1 MLGINYNI
9 EQNSLLLSRREHRA
23 LTVNPNIPIVNNSF
37 KLINALTGALIDN
50 NISYSLNSSNLLI
63 RSLSR
68 LREEREWI
76 TGELENSPIAILSDH
91 DFNFIVTQTHHISEE
106 WVCVARINGNGYK
119 NNHIFVPVSE
129 AERAS
134 EIIKSMIV

>member
-1 MLGINYNI
+1 MLGLSYDI
-9 EQNSLLLSRREHRA
+9 EQNSLLLSRREYRA
-23 LTVNPNIPIVNNSF
+23 LTVPIINNF
-37 KLINALTGALIDN
+37 KLFNALTGALIDN

-134 EIIKSMIV
+134 EIVKKFIN

>member
-37 KLINALTGALIDN
+37 KLINALTGALIN
-50 NISYSLNSSNLLI
+50 NGISYSLNDPNLLI
-63 RSLSR
+63 HSLSR
-68 LREEREWI
+68 LREERERI
-76 TGELENSPIAILSDH
+76 IGELSSSPVSFISDH
-91 DFNFIVTQTHHISEE
+91 NFNFIITHTSHIDQD
-106 WVCVARINGNGYK
+106 WVCIVRINGNGYK

-134 EIIKSMIV
+134 EIIKSMID

>member
-1 MLGINYNI
+1 MLGLSYDI
-9 EQNSLLLSRREHRA
+9 EQNSLLLSRREYRA
-23 LTVNPNIPIVNNSF
+23 LTVPIINNF
-37 KLINALTGALIDN
+37 KLFNALTGALIDN

-134 EIIKSMIV
+134 EIIKSMID